1 MFRKYSKFGERFT
14 RLTGTAELMG
24 DLGRVISGEYEGF
37 LLGGGNPGTI
47 PEMVEL
53 FQRRFRDIGSSA
65 DEIQRMVGNY
75 AHPRGDIGFR
85 TSLAGLLRREYGWPL
100 SADNIALTSGS
111 QTGFFQLFNMLAGE
125 FADGSRKRILLPM
138 TPEYAG
144 YTDVG
149 LIADLYVAHRPEI
162 EDRSDGFFKYRVNF
176 DSLRIDEDIAAVC
189 ISRPT
194 NPTGN
199 VITDR
204 EVHQLDTMARAAD
217 VPLIIDNA
225 YGLPFPRI
233 VFSAA
238 TPFWNENIILCMS
251 LSKLGL
257 PGIRT
262 GIVIAR
268 EEIIEAL
275 GNMTAAQSLTIPST
289 GAVFVQPW
297 VESGEIID
305 ISDRYIRPFYQR
317 KMRFAC
323 DVAQREFKDMPYRIH
338 TPEGAF
344 FIWLWLPG
352 LPITSDEL
360 YRRLKARGVLVMSG
374 HRFFPGLQEPW
385 RHTDEC
391 LRLSYS
397 QSDGVVEAGLRI
409 IADEVRSLHAKAA

>member
-1 MFRKYSKFGERFT
+1 MFRKFSKFGERFT

-53 FQRRFRDIGSSA
+53 FQRRFREIGSSA

-149 LIADLYVAHRPEI
+149 LIADLFVAQRPEI

-204 EVHQLDTMARAAD
+204 EVRQLDAMARAAD

-323 DVAQREFKDMPYRIH
+323 DVVQREFKDMPYRIH
-338 TPEGAF
+338 SPEGAF

>member
-24 DLGRVISGEYEGF
+24 DLGRVISGEYKGF

-125 FADGSRKRILLPM
+125 FSDGSRKRILLPM

-204 EVHQLDTMARAAD
+204 EVHQLDAMARAAD

-323 DVAQREFKDMPYRIH
+323 DVVQREFKDMPYRMH